1 MEESSSR
8 KKWIIIIIVAL
19 LLGAGVAGFFFM
31 RSSSTQTATVSPTS
45 APIEQEPMPTE
56 EPTVNK
62 EDLKIKVLNGSGVVG
77 EAGKVQK
84 ILEGADFVVES
95 TANADKYDYKTTEIQ
110 AKSSV
115 PSTVTDELAELLGE
129 DYSVD
134 SSSLDDSEEVDIV
147 IIVGARKNA
156 PSGNPKPTGS
166 SETSVTTKP
175 TTAATTPSAAVTT
188 TVSPTKEP

>member
-56 EPTVNK
+56 EPTVKK

-84 ILEGADFVVES
+84 ILEGA
-95 TANADKYDYKTTEIQ
+95 
-110 AKSSV
+110 
-115 PSTVTDELAELLGE
+115 
-129 DYSVD
+129 
-134 SSSLDDSEEVDIV
+134 
-147 IIVGARKNA
+147 R
-156 PSGNPKPTGS
+156 
-166 SETSVTTKP
+166 
-175 TTAATTPSAAVTT
+175 
-188 TVSPTKEP
+188 